1 MITPIH
7 PYPRSKRKSRRRGKS
22 HGRQGLPSADWS
34 GGPVP
39 YLEVLHAEYSQKIE
53 NLDQKLRVIE
63 GQSLTSSDE
72 DSADKHSIDYRIT
85 QSETE
90 RSLYELR
97 LEKFLNGREGE
108 QNQNPTGKA
117 ARQRHIP
124 IFLYTIAL
132 FSLAIGEYFVTYPA
146 VELLLGDA
154 DWKAW
159 IITLSFAALSILG
172 AHIIGLTAKLEID
185 RDNPQPVLQ
194 KWGILVIL
202 FFLTLVILLL
212 SALRSGTV
220 SGVPFKFGISNDLIF
235 GTILF
240 FFIQMTFIVCAI
252 ALSYFNHSEIET
264 NISRTKRK
272 INRLTNE
279 IRKLTKSKMIPNR
292 GNLTPEKRVV
302 QIKAILTNMRL
313 LEAEYRELCAIYR
326 GANLLAQKN
335 SFGAPGSGLTENQ
348 LEIPESRILEEIK

>member
-7 PYPRSKRKSRRRGKS
+7 SLPRAKRRSRRRGKS
-22 HGRQGLPSADWS
+22 HGRQGLPNSDWN

-39 YLEVLHAEYSQKIE
+39 YLESLHAEYSQKIE
-53 NLDQKLRVIE
+53 NLDQKLRIIE
-63 GQSLTSSDE
+63 GQSITSTEE
-72 DSADKHSIDYRIT
+72 DTADKRAIDYRIT
-85 QSETE
+85 QNETE
-90 RSLYELR
+90 RSLYEAQ
-97 LEKFLNGREGE
+97 LEKLLSGREGE
-108 QNQNPTGKA
+108 QNQNPSGKA
-117 ARQRHIP
+117 ARHRHIP
-124 IFLYTIAL
+124 ATLYVIAL
-132 FSLAIGEYFVTYPA
+132 ISLAVGEYFVTLPA

-202 FFLTLVILLL
+202 GFLTLVILLL

-220 SGVPFKFGISNDLIF
+220 SGVPFKFGIENDLVF

-252 ALSYFNHSEIET
+252 ALSYFNHSEYES
-264 NISRTKRK
+264 NISRTKRRIK
-272 INRLTNE
+272 RLTNE
-279 IRKLTKSKMIPNR
+279 IRNLTRSRMIPNR

-302 QIKAILTNMRL
+302 QVKAIVTNMRL
-313 LEAEYRELCAIYR
+313 LEAEYRELCAVYR
-326 GANLLAQKN
+326 GSNLLAQKV
-335 SFGAPGSGLTENQ
+335 SFTTPGTGLTESS
-348 LEIPESRILEEIK
+348 LKVPESRIIGEIE